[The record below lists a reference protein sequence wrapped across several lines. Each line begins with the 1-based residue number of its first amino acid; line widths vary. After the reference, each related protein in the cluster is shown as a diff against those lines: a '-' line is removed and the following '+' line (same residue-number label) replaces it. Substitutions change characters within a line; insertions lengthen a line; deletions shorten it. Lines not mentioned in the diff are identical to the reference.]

1 MRLVQKSLL
10 ARWFVLI
17 LVPARCLIFAQGTMM
32 TPAPAG
38 SAFWVVSGRFIG
50 SKQCAACHQAQARNF
65 HRNSMS
71 RALEPVD
78 TCAILNGDV
87 HYTWSDGKYAYS
99 ITRAGEKVLYRVTDG
114 KETFETPLQFAF
126 GQGKAGQTYVYDHNG
141 SFYESRVSFYAKLQ
155 GLDLTVGAVNATPAD
170 LLTAAGRIMNSR
182 DARDCFGCHTTGARI
197 GNTLQLTSYEAGVQC
212 ESCHGP
218 GGAHVESIRNG
229 KPAPGSIRSLKGMDP
244 QETSEMCGVCHRT
257 WETVV
262 TMGLKGINTA
272 RFPAYRL
279 TSSPC
284 FSLNDRRIACTAC
297 HNPHEGLESDD
308 RRYDVKC
315 TACHNQANAALKRRV
330 CKVAKANCT
339 SCHMMRVEPPE
350 SHHAFVDHWIRVVR
364 SKDDYPE

>member
-1 MRLVQKSLL
+1 MRLVQISPL
-10 ARWFVLI
+10 ARWFVLGI
-17 LVPARCLIFAQGTMM
+17 APARCLIFAQGTMM

-38 SAFWVVSGRFIG
+38 SAFWAVSGRFIG
-50 SKQCAACHQAQARNF
+50 SKQCAACHPAQARNF
-65 HRNSMS
+65 HQNSMS

-78 TCAILNGDV
+78 TCAILRGDV
-87 HYTWSDGKYAYS
+87 HYTWTDGKYSYS

-155 GLDLTVGAVNATPAD
+155 GLDLTVGAVNAAPSD
-170 LLTAAGRIMNSR
+170 LLSAAGRIMSGK
-182 DARDCFGCHTTGARI
+182 DARDCFGCHTTGARV

-212 ESCHGP
+212 EGCHGP
-218 GGAHVESIRNG
+218 GGAHVDSIRSG
-229 KPAPGSIRSLKGMDP
+229 RPAPNSIRSLKGMDP
-244 QETSEMCGVCHRT
+244 QETSEVCGVCHRT

-284 FSLNDRRIACTAC
+284 FSLQDRRIACTAC
-297 HNPHEGLESDD
+297 HNPHEGLDSDD
-308 RRYDVKC
+308 RHYDPKC
-315 TACHNQANAALKRRV
+315 IACHNPANANIKRRV